1 MTREHRRALLLT
13 LGLVAGVLCWVVVAV
28 NVVPS
33 FVERAYLGEGPT
45 VLTDHFAGDD
55 RRHAVF
61 FRVWFRYNLV
71 LIGLVVVLGLALI
84 ATTLPEV
91 QRSIDARAGPA
102 PRLQLPLLVGAN
114 RARFVQ
120 LFIGFLIGGS
130 LLSIGT
136 AVELW
141 PFSDYPMYRYI
152 QGPTVSQSRIAIV
165 TEKGEV
171 DLRSRRFL
179 APLDIS
185 RLHWALERLSRRK
198 DSEPALREVGDFAL
212 QRYDSLRQGGMSAAS
227 EAIGLRI
234 YRATWVLEP
243 WARNRNRPDTITM
256 MLEWKKPD
264 ER

>member
-1 MTREHRRALLLT
+1 MTREHKRALLLT
-13 LGLVAGVLCWVVVAV
+13 LGLAAGVLCWVVVAV

-33 FVERAYLGEGPT
+33 LVERAYLGEGPT
-45 VLTDHFAGDD
+45 LLTDRFAGDD

-71 LIGLVVVLGLALI
+71 LVGLMVVLGLALI
-84 ATTLPEV
+84 ATTLPQV
-91 QRSIDARAGPA
+91 QRSIDARVGPA
-102 PRLQLPLLVGAN
+102 PRLQLPRLLGAG

-120 LFIGFLIGGS
+120 LFIGCLIGGS
-130 LLSIGT
+130 LFSIGT

-152 QGPTVSQSRIAIV
+152 QGPTVSQSRIAII
-165 TEKGEV
+165 TENGEV
-171 DLRSRRFL
+171 DLRSRRWL

-185 RLHWALERLSRRK
+185 RLSAALGELSRRK
-198 DSEPALREVGDFAL
+198 ADEPALREVGDFAL
-212 QRYDSLRQGGMSAAS
+212 QRYDSLRQAGMSAGS
-227 EAIGLRI
+227 EAIGVRI